1 MLRVEGLEVHYGRI
15 AAVRGIDLE
24 VDAGEAVGL
33 IGPNGAGKTST
44 LAAIAGLLK
53 PAHGT
58 IVFDGEELAGVSPER
73 VARRGVAMVPEGR
86 HVFASLTVA
95 ENLRLGLIA
104 RRDRAGEHDDL
115 ERELDRFPVLRR
127 TYRTHA
133 GKLSGGEQ
141 QQLALARALVSR
153 PRLLILDEPSLGLAP
168 KIVDDVFAVLEQ
180 LRGEGVTVLLVEQ
193 NASRAVAFADRCYV
207 MRTGRVA
214 IAGTRAELERTADM
228 ASAYLG
234 A

>member
-1 MLRVEGLEVHYGRI
+1 
-15 AAVRGIDLE
+15 
-24 VDAGEAVGL
+24 
-33 IGPNGAGKTST
+33 
-44 LAAIAGLLK
+44 
-53 PAHGT
+53 
-58 IVFDGEELAGVSPER
+58 
-73 VARRGVAMVPEGR
+73 
-86 HVFASLTVA
+86 VFASLTVA
-95 ENLRLGLIA
+95 ENLRLGLTG
-104 RRDRAGEHDDL
+104 RRNRASAADEL
-115 ERELDRFPVLRR
+115 ERELERFPVLRR

-168 KIVDDVFAVLEQ
+168 MVVDTVFAVLDQ

-193 NASRAVAFADRCYV
+193 NASRAVEFADRCYV

-214 IAGTRAELERTADM
+214 LAGTRAELERTADM